1 VAGGSIV
8 ATRLILIALGG
19 AIGALLRYGVS
30 TWFVRGIPA
39 GTLLVNVV
47 GCLLIGLFMGAAIER
62 HWLSHHVRLF
72 FVTGFLG
79 ALTTFSTFGW
89 ETFSFAEKKD
99 FVLAFTNISLHL
111 VLGLAA
117 VAAGFQLGLLTG
129 APVAK

>member
-1 VAGGSIV
+1 M

-19 AIGALLRYGVS
+19 SLGALARYAVS
-30 TWFVRGIPA
+30 TWYVHRIPA

-62 HWLSHHVRLF
+62 HWLSHNARLF

-89 ETFSFAEKKD
+89 ETFSLAEKKD
-99 FVLAFTNISLHL
+99 FMLALVNTALHL
-111 VLGLAA
+111 VLGLTA
-117 VAAGFQLGLLTG
+117 VAAGFQLGVLT
-129 APVAK
+129 APRAGG

>member
-1 VAGGSIV
+1 M

-19 AIGALLRYGVS
+19 SLGALARYAVS
-30 TWFVRGIPA
+30 TWYVHRIPT

-62 HWLSHHVRLF
+62 HWLSHNMRLF

-89 ETFSFAEKKD
+89 ETFPFAEKKD
-99 FVLAFTNISLHL
+99 FVLAFTNIALHL

-117 VAAGFQLGLLTG
+117 VAAGFQLGVLMVPRAG
-129 APVAK
+129 N